1 MNSQRI
7 PFIIALIPLV
17 VLVVLQG
24 LIISSFGADALAGAS
39 QVGLLVTSAVAILIS
54 VCFYKF
60 DYSAFETAIAKS
72 ISGVSTAI
80 VMLMLIGSLSGV
92 WMVSGVVPYLINA
105 GLHIISPAIFL
116 PTACI
121 LCALISIV
129 TGSSWT
135 TIATIGIALIGVG
148 RANGFDDGWTA
159 GAIISGAYFGD
170 KMSPLSDTTVLAS
183 STVGTPIF
191 EHIKYMTKTTMPTLS
206 VTILVYIV
214 ASLVM
219 STDGSSDV
227 SAYVDGIGAS
237 FNITHWLLLV
247 PALTAFMIYK
257 KLPAVPV
264 MFFATLLGV
273 IAALVF
279 QQETLAQIGEG
290 DVFKGTM
297 QSIFGSTAIQTGNA
311 ELDDLVSTGGIAG
324 VMNTIWLIICAMVF
338 GGVMT
343 AGGFLNVIMQRIVS
357 MAKRTWSVVAS
368 TAMSGI
374 ILNAVTCD
382 QYLAVILSG
391 SLFKQKYDSMG
402 LKPRL
407 LSRSIEDGTTVTSV
421 LVPWSTCGM
430 TQATVLG
437 VATMTYLPYCFF
449 NYLSPIV
456 TVLMSLRIKGETTSA
471 S

>member
-191 EHIKYMTKTTMPTLS
+191 EHIKYMTKTTVPTLS

-227 SAYVDGIGAS
+227 SAYVNGISAS

-368 TAMSGI
+368 TALSGI

>member
-191 EHIKYMTKTTMPTLS
+191 EHIKYMTKTTVPTLS

-227 SAYVDGIGAS
+227 SAYVEGIGAS

-343 AGGFLNVIMQRIVS
+343 AGGFLNVIMQHIVS

-368 TAMSGI
+368 TTMSGI

-391 SLFKQKYDSMG
+391 SLFKQKYESMG

>member
-191 EHIKYMTKTTMPTLS
+191 EHIKYMTKTTVPTLS

-214 ASLVM
+214 ASFLM

-227 SAYVDGIGAS
+227 SAYVNGISAS

-279 QQETLAQIGEG
+279 QQEILAQIGEG

-368 TAMSGI
+368 TALSGI
-374 ILNAVTCD
+374 ILNAITCD

-391 SLFKQKYDSMG
+391 SLFKQKYESMG

>member
-1 MNSQRI
+1 MDNKKI
-7 PFIIALIPLV
+7 PFIVALIPLV
-17 VLVVLQG
+17 VLIVIQG
-24 LIISSFGADALAGAS
+24 AVIYTFGADALEGAS
-39 QVGLLVTSAVAILIS
+39 QVGLLLTSAVAVLIS

-60 DYSAFETAIAKS
+60 DYSLFETAIGKS
-72 ISGVSTAI
+72 IAGVSTAI

-116 PTACI
+116 PTACV
-121 LCALISIV
+121 LCAIISVV

-183 STVGTPIF
+183 STVGTPLF
-191 EHIKYMTKTTMPTLS
+191 EHIKYMTKTTVPSMSITVVIFIIASLLMPT
-206 VTILVYIV
+206 T
-214 ASLVM
+214 
-219 STDGSSDV
+219 
-227 SAYVDGIGAS
+227 GAS
-237 FNITHWLLLV
+237 DIGVYVEGINNTFNISHWLLVV
-247 PALTAFMIYK
+247 PVLTGFMIYK

-279 QQETLAQIGEG
+279 QSNQLESIGDG
-290 DVFKGTM
+290 SIFKGAM
-297 QSIFGSTAIQTGNA
+297 QSVFGATKVSTGNA

-343 AGGFLNVIMQRIVS
+343 AGGFLEIIMRKIVS
-357 MAKRTWSVVAS
+357 SAKRTWTLVGATVG
-368 TAMSGI
+368 SGI
-374 ILNAVTCD
+374 ILNAITCD

-391 SLFKQKYDSMG
+391 SIFKDKYEAMG
-402 LKPRL
+402 HRPHL

-437 VATMTYLPYCFF
+437 VATITYLPFCFF
-449 NYLSPIV
+449 NYLSPLVSI
-456 TVLMSLRIKGETTSA
+456 LMSVRVKRIGQ
-471 S
+471 

>member
-1 MNSQRI
+1 MSDKKI

-17 VLVVLQG
+17 FLVVVQG
-24 LIISSFGADALAGAS
+24 AIIYTFGADALEGAS
-39 QVGLLVTSAVAILIS
+39 QVGLLLTSAVAVLVS

-60 DYSAFETAIAKS
+60 EYSLFDAAIAKS
-72 ISGVSTAI
+72 IAGVATAI

-121 LCALISIV
+121 LCAIISVV

-183 STVGTPIF
+183 STVGTPLF
-191 EHIKYMTKTTMPTLS
+191 EHIRYMTQTTIPSMSITVAIFIIASLLMPTTGTNDIN
-206 VTILVYIV
+206 V
-214 ASLVM
+214 
-219 STDGSSDV
+219 
-227 SAYVDGIGAS
+227 YVDGINS
-237 FNITHWLLLV
+237 TFNISHWLLVV
-247 PALTAFMIYK
+247 PVLTGFMIYK

-273 IAALVF
+273 IAALILQP
-279 QQETLAQIGEG
+279 QQLEAIGDG
-290 DVFKGTM
+290 SIFKGAM
-297 QSIFGSTAIQTGNA
+297 QSVFGATNISTGNA

-343 AGGFLNVIMQRIVS
+343 ASGFLDVIMRKIVS
-357 MAKRTWSVVAS
+357 SAERTWTLVGATVS
-368 TAMSGI
+368 SGI

-391 SLFKQKYDSMG
+391 SIFKDKYETMG
-402 LKPRL
+402 HKPHL

-449 NYLSPIV
+449 NYLSPLV
-456 TVLMSLRIKGETTSA
+456 SVLMSLRVKRIVDKK
-471 S
+471 

>member
-24 LIISSFGADALAGAS
+24 FIISSFGADALAGAS

-191 EHIKYMTKTTMPTLS
+191 EHIKYMTKTTVPTLS

-214 ASLVM
+214 ASFLM

-227 SAYVDGIGAS
+227 SAYVEGIGAS

-368 TAMSGI
+368 TALSGI
-374 ILNAVTCD
+374 ILNAITCD

>member
-191 EHIKYMTKTTMPTLS
+191 EHIKYMTKTTVPTLS

-214 ASLVM
+214 ASFLM

-227 SAYVDGIGAS
+227 SAYVNGISAS

-391 SLFKQKYDSMG
+391 SLFKQKYESMG

>member
-191 EHIKYMTKTTMPTLS
+191 EHIKYMTKTTVPTLS

-368 TAMSGI
+368 TALSGI

-391 SLFKQKYDSMG
+391 SLFKQKYESMG

>member
-191 EHIKYMTKTTMPTLS
+191 EHIKYMTKTTVPTLS

-214 ASLVM
+214 ASFLM

-368 TAMSGI
+368 TALSGI

>member
-1 MNSQRI
+1 MSDKKI
-7 PFIIALIPLV
+7 PFILALIPLV
-17 VLVVLQG
+17 VLVVIQG
-24 LIISSFGADALAGAS
+24 AVIYTFGADALEGAS
-39 QVGLLVTSAVAILIS
+39 QVGLLLTSAVAVLVS

-60 DYSAFETAIAKS
+60 EYSLFDAAIAKS
-72 ISGVSTAI
+72 IAGVATAI

-121 LCALISIV
+121 LCAIISVV

-183 STVGTPIF
+183 STVGTPLF
-191 EHIKYMTKTTMPTLS
+191 EHIRYMTKTTVPSM
-206 VTILVYIV
+206 TITVVIFII
-214 ASLVM
+214 ASLLM
-219 STDGSSDV
+219 HTTGASDINV
-227 SAYVDGIGAS
+227 YVDGINS
-237 FNITHWLLLV
+237 TFNISHWLLVV
-247 PALTAFMIYK
+247 PVLTGFMIYK

-273 IAALVF
+273 IAALIL
-279 QQETLAQIGEG
+279 QPEQLSTIGDG
-290 DVFKGTM
+290 SIFKGAM
-297 QSIFGSTAIQTGNA
+297 QSVFGATNISTGNA

-343 AGGFLNVIMQRIVS
+343 ASGFLEVIMRKIVS
-357 MAKRTWSVVAS
+357 SAERTWTLVAA
-368 TAMSGI
+368 TVGSGI

-391 SLFKQKYDSMG
+391 SIFKGKYEAMG
-402 LKPRL
+402 HKPHL

-449 NYLSPIV
+449 NYLSPLV
-456 TVLMSLRIKGETTSA
+456 SVLMSLRVKRIVDKK
-471 S
+471 

>member
-191 EHIKYMTKTTMPTLS
+191 EHIKYMTKTTVPTLS

-227 SAYVDGIGAS
+227 SAYVEGIGAS

-391 SLFKQKYDSMG
+391 SLFKQKYESMG

>member
-1 MNSQRI
+1 MSDKKI

-17 VLVVLQG
+17 VLVVIQG
-24 LIISSFGADALAGAS
+24 AVIYTFGADALEGAS
-39 QVGLLVTSAVAILIS
+39 QVGLLLTSAVAVLVS

-60 DYSAFETAIAKS
+60 EYSLFDAAIAKS
-72 ISGVSTAI
+72 IAGVATAI

-121 LCALISIV
+121 LCAIISVV

-183 STVGTPIF
+183 STVGTPLF
-191 EHIKYMTKTTMPTLS
+191 EHIRYMTKTTVPSMTITVVIFIIASLLMPT
-206 VTILVYIV
+206 TG
-214 ASLVM
+214 ASDINV
-219 STDGSSDV
+219 
-227 SAYVDGIGAS
+227 YVDGINS
-237 FNITHWLLLV
+237 TFNISHWLLVV
-247 PALTAFMIYK
+247 PVLTGFMIYK

-273 IAALVF
+273 IAALIL
-279 QQETLAQIGEG
+279 QPEQLSTIGDG
-290 DVFKGTM
+290 SIFKGAM
-297 QSIFGSTAIQTGNA
+297 QSVFGATNISTGNA

-343 AGGFLNVIMQRIVS
+343 ASGFLEVIMRKIVS
-357 MAKRTWSVVAS
+357 SAKRTWTLVGATVS
-368 TAMSGI
+368 SGI

-391 SLFKQKYDSMG
+391 SIFKEKYEAMG
-402 LKPRL
+402 HKPHL

-449 NYLSPIV
+449 NYLSPLV
-456 TVLMSLRIKGETTSA
+456 SVLMSLRVKRIVDKK
-471 S
+471 

>member
-1 MNSQRI
+1 MDNKKI
-7 PFIIALIPLV
+7 PFIVALIPLV
-17 VLVVLQG
+17 VLIVIQG
-24 LIISSFGADALAGAS
+24 AVIYTFGADALEGAS
-39 QVGLLVTSAVAILIS
+39 QVGLLLTSAVAVLIS

-60 DYSAFETAIAKS
+60 DYSLFETAIGES
-72 ISGVSTAI
+72 IAGVSTAI

-116 PTACI
+116 PTACV
-121 LCALISIV
+121 LCAIISVV

-183 STVGTPIF
+183 STVGTPLF
-191 EHIKYMTKTTMPTLS
+191 EHIKYMTKTTVPSMSITVVIFIIASLLMPT
-206 VTILVYIV
+206 T
-214 ASLVM
+214 
-219 STDGSSDV
+219 
-227 SAYVDGIGAS
+227 GAS
-237 FNITHWLLLV
+237 DIGVYVEGINNTFNISHWLLVV
-247 PALTAFMIYK
+247 PVLTGFMIYK

-279 QQETLAQIGEG
+279 QSNQLESIGDG
-290 DVFKGTM
+290 SIFKGAM
-297 QSIFGSTAIQTGNA
+297 QSVFGATKVSTGNA

-343 AGGFLNVIMQRIVS
+343 AGGFLEIIMRKIVS
-357 MAKRTWSVVAS
+357 SAKRTWTLVGATVG
-368 TAMSGI
+368 SGI
-374 ILNAVTCD
+374 ILNAITCD

-391 SLFKQKYDSMG
+391 SIFKDKYEAMG
-402 LKPRL
+402 HRPHL

-437 VATMTYLPYCFF
+437 VATITYLPFCFF
-449 NYLSPIV
+449 NYLSPLVSI
-456 TVLMSLRIKGETTSA
+456 LMSVRVKRIGQ
-471 S
+471 

>member
-191 EHIKYMTKTTMPTLS
+191 EHIKYMTKTTVPTLS

-227 SAYVDGIGAS
+227 SAYVEGIGAS

-368 TAMSGI
+368 TALSGI

-391 SLFKQKYDSMG
+391 SLFKQKYESMG

>member
-1 MNSQRI
+1 MSDKKI

-17 VLVVLQG
+17 VLVVIQG
-24 LIISSFGADALAGAS
+24 AVIYTFGADALEGAS
-39 QVGLLVTSAVAILIS
+39 QVGLLFTSAVAVLVS

-60 DYSAFETAIAKS
+60 EYSLFDAAIAKS
-72 ISGVSTAI
+72 IAGVATAI

-121 LCALISIV
+121 LCAIISVV

-183 STVGTPIF
+183 STVGTPLF
-191 EHIKYMTKTTMPTLS
+191 EHIRYMTKTTVPSMTITVVIFIIASLLMPT
-206 VTILVYIV
+206 TG
-214 ASLVM
+214 ASDINV
-219 STDGSSDV
+219 
-227 SAYVDGIGAS
+227 YVDGINS
-237 FNITHWLLLV
+237 TFNISHWLLVV
-247 PALTAFMIYK
+247 PVLTGFMIYK

-273 IAALVF
+273 IAALIL
-279 QQETLAQIGEG
+279 QPEQLSTIGDG
-290 DVFKGTM
+290 SIFKGAM
-297 QSIFGSTAIQTGNA
+297 QSVFGATNISTGNA

-343 AGGFLNVIMQRIVS
+343 ASGFLEVIMRKIVS
-357 MAKRTWSVVAS
+357 SAKRTWTLVGATVS
-368 TAMSGI
+368 SGI

-391 SLFKQKYDSMG
+391 SIFKEKYEAMG
-402 LKPRL
+402 HKPHL

-449 NYLSPIV
+449 NYLSPLV
-456 TVLMSLRIKGETTSA
+456 SVLMSLRVKRIVDKK
-471 S
+471 

>member
-191 EHIKYMTKTTMPTLS
+191 EHIKYMTKTTVPTLS

-368 TAMSGI
+368 TALSGI
-374 ILNAVTCD
+374 ILNAITCD

-391 SLFKQKYDSMG
+391 SLFKQKYESMG

>member
-191 EHIKYMTKTTMPTLS
+191 EHIKYMTKTTVPTLS

-227 SAYVDGIGAS
+227 SAYVNGISAS

-374 ILNAVTCD
+374 ILNAITCD

-391 SLFKQKYDSMG
+391 SLFKQKYESMG

>member
-1 MNSQRI
+1 MNSHRI
-7 PFIIALIPLV
+7 PFIVALIPLL

-24 LIISSFGADALAGAS
+24 FVIYSFGSDALEGAS
-39 QVGLLVTSAVAILIS
+39 QVGLLVTSAVAVLIS

-60 DYSAFETAIAKS
+60 DYSAFEEAIAKS
-72 ISGVSTAI
+72 IAGVSTAI

-105 GLHIISPAIFL
+105 GLYIISPSIFL

-121 LCALISIV
+121 LCALISVV

-191 EHIKYMTKTTMPTLS
+191 EHIRYMTKTTVPTLA
-206 VTILVYIV
+206 VTVVIYIV
-214 ASLVM
+214 ASLLM

-227 SAYVDGIGAS
+227 SGYVNGINAS
-237 FNITHWLLLV
+237 FNTTHWLLLV
-247 PALTAFMIYK
+247 PVLTALMIYK
-257 KLPAVPV
+257 KIPAVPV

-273 IAALVF
+273 VAALVF
-279 QQETLAQIGEG
+279 QAETLRAIGDG
-290 DVFKGTM
+290 DIFKGTM
-297 QSIFGSTAIQTGNA
+297 QSVFGATHVQTGNA

-343 AGGFLNVIMQRIVS
+343 AGGFLTVLMQRIVTV
-357 MAKRTWSVVAS
+357 AKHTWSIVAS
-368 TAMSGI
+368 TAVSGI
-374 ILNAVTCD
+374 ILNAITCD

-391 SLFKQKYDSMG
+391 SLFKEKYRSMG

-437 VATMTYLPYCFF
+437 VATIVYLPYCFF

-456 TVLMSLRIKGETTSA
+456 TILMSLRIKGETA
-471 S
+471 RHD